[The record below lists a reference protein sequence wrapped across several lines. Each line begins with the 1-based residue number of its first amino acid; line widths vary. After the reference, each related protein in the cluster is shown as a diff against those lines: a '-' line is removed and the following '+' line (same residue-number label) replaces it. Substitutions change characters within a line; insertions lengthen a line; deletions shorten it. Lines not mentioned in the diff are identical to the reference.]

1 MPLFATFV
9 DNFSRSKGYPS
20 VNSLIIMKIT
30 TNPDNWYAIVNSFAA
45 SSKAASLWCRA
56 EDRLRADEI
65 PFDVCF
71 TGKSGNTTSL
81 TFCACSNGCRKLIA
95 VGGDG
100 TIHDVLD
107 GIMSFIEKNDSVSL
121 EDFTLAVIPVGS
133 GNDWI
138 KTAGV
143 PKDIVKAAALL
154 KRGRVS
160 RQDVVKVTLLDPAAL
175 PEEKPAAVSYMANV
189 GGIGLDARVC
199 ERVNAAKKQGRRG
212 KVLYVTALLYNIIH
226 RSALSARVI
235 CDGTEIFAGPYL
247 SMAFGIGKYSGGGM
261 RQTPGA
267 VPDDGLLDMTIIPDL
282 PLMKIAKEAPKLFD
296 GRFLSVPE
304 LVTSK
309 SKSILVLPQGDMA
322 PVEVDGEVIGPV
334 PVRFEVLEQQLNIVI
349 P

>member
-1 MPLFATFV
+1 MLV
-9 DNFSRSKGYPS
+9 K
-20 VNSLIIMKIT
+20 
-30 TNPDNWYAIVNSFAA
+30 TNPDKWCAIVNSFAA
-45 SSKAASLWCRA
+45 SSKAASLWCSA
-56 EDRLRADEI
+56 EERLRSDGI
-65 PFDVCF
+65 PFQTYL
-71 TGKSGNTTSL
+71 TGESGNATSL
-81 TFCACSNGCRKLIA
+81 AYNVCRNGCRKLIA

-100 TIHDVLD
+100 TVHDVLD
-107 GIMSFIEKNDSVSL
+107 GIMSFVDQDDSVSL

-154 KRGRVS
+154 KNGRIS
-160 RQDVVKVTLLDPAAL
+160 RQDVVKVSLLDASAF
-175 PEEKPAAVSYMANV
+175 PEERVINVSYMANV
-189 GGIGLDARVC
+189 GGVGLDARVC

-235 CDGTEIFAGPYL
+235 CDGEEIFDGLYL

-267 VPDDGLLDMTIIPDL
+267 VPDDGFLDMTIIPDL
-282 PLMKIAKEAPKLFD
+282 PLMKIAKEAPKLFN
-296 GRFLSVPE
+296 GRFLSVRE
-304 LVTSK
+304 LVTAR
-309 SKSILVLPQGDMA
+309 SKSILILPDGPVA
-322 PVEVDGEVIGPV
+322 PVEVDGEVIGPA
-334 PVRFEVLEQQLNIVI
+334 PVRFEVLDHQLNILI